1 MHEASIA
8 SALIGILNRQA
19 ALHGV
24 LSMNRVTV
32 RVGRL
37 RAVEPR
43 ALAACFELMAEN
55 GPTEGAELVI
65 ESVPARGHCSSC
77 GLDFEIER
85 FRFRCAACRG
95 TDIVLVSGEELYIES
110 FETDDCGA
118 AQAGL
123 QEG

>member
-8 SALIGILNRQA
+8 SALIGILSRQA
-19 ALHGV
+19 AQHGV
-24 LSMNRVTV
+24 SSMNRVTV
-32 RVGRL
+32 RVGQL

-55 GPTEGAELVI
+55 GPAEGAELVI
-65 ESVPARGHCSSC
+65 ESVPARGRCSSC
-77 GLDFEIER
+77 GHEFEIER
-85 FRFRCAACRG
+85 FRFRCTACRG
-95 TDIVLVSGEELYIES
+95 SAIVLLSGEELYIES

-118 AQAGL
+118 ARAGL